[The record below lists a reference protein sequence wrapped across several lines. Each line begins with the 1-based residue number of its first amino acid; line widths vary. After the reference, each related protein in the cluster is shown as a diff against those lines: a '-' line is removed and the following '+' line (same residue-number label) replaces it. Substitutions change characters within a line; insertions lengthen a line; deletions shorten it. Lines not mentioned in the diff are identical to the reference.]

1 MSKNREK
8 FQNNKILSKMTFRE
22 FSPFIFC
29 LIYVGLR
36 MSGIKYEI
44 NVLFLIDEIFNFF
57 LDKNIKNS

>member
-1 MSKNREK
+1 
-8 FQNNKILSKMTFRE
+8 MTYKE

-36 MSGIKYEI
+36 MSGIKYTI

-57 LDKNIKNS
+57 